1 MTFVSLGAR
10 EDGEISSPLQDAGED
25 GHGSAVPLRAGG
37 KAGPSLCFGTMIYAA
52 GDNAGGNPFA
62 VLTAVV
68 APAILTNACSVLAL
82 GTSNR
87 LARVVDRTRVVAR
100 ELAALEAGGLDDS
113 STESSQGQSQRR
125 AQSDYGSWAA
135 QLKGLQARTRLL
147 VKALRVIYG
156 SLGLFATAALVS
168 VIGSIV
174 TYYGQR
180 ILFQVTAGLA
190 LLAGAVAVVGL
201 ASGCALMVHET
212 RLAVDNLAEEA
223 KMHTRLRR

>member
-1 MTFVSLGAR
+1 
-10 EDGEISSPLQDAGED
+10 
-25 GHGSAVPLRAGG
+25 
-37 KAGPSLCFGTMIYAA
+37 MIYVAA
-52 GDNAGGNPFA
+52 QYGAGAAGNPFA

-100 ELAALEAGGLDDS
+100 ELALIEPGAAKTNL
-113 STESSQGQSQRR
+113 QGHFPG
-125 AQSDYGSWAA
+125 DYDSWAA
-135 QLKGLQARTRLL
+135 QLAGLQVRTQLL
-147 VKALRVIYG
+147 VKALRAIYG

-168 VIGSIV
+168 VVGSIV

-180 ILFQVTAGLA
+180 LLFQLTAGLA

-212 RLAVDNLAEEA
+212 RLAVQNLADEA
-223 KMHTRLRR
+223 KMHSGTQIGKR

>member
-1 MTFVSLGAR
+1 
-10 EDGEISSPLQDAGED
+10 
-25 GHGSAVPLRAGG
+25 
-37 KAGPSLCFGTMIYAA
+37 MIYAA
-52 GDNAGGNPFA
+52 GDDAGGNPFA

-100 ELAALEAGGLDDS
+100 ELATIEPGAANRQLEGHF
-113 STESSQGQSQRR
+113 QG
-125 AQSDYGSWAA
+125 DYDSWAA
-135 QLKGLQARTRLL
+135 QLAALQVRTQLL

-168 VIGSIV
+168 VVGSIV

-180 ILFQVTAGLA
+180 WLFQLTAGLA
-190 LLAGAVAVVGL
+190 LLTGAVAVVGL

-212 RLAVDNLAEEA
+212 RIAVQNLAEEA
-223 KMHTRLRR
+223 KMHTRLHR

>member
-1 MTFVSLGAR
+1 
-10 EDGEISSPLQDAGED
+10 
-25 GHGSAVPLRAGG
+25 
-37 KAGPSLCFGTMIYAA
+37 MIYAA
-52 GDNAGGNPFA
+52 GDAGAAGNPFA

-87 LARVVDRTRVVAR
+87 LARVVDRRRVVDR
-100 ELAALEAGGLDDS
+100 ELAAVGPGGMNY
-113 STESSQGQSQRR
+113 ES
-125 AQSDYGSWAA
+125 WMA
-135 QLKGLQARTRLL
+135 QLAGLQVRTQLL

-168 VIGSIV
+168 VLGSIV

-180 ILFQVTAGLA
+180 ILFQLTAGLA

-212 RLAVDNLAEEA
+212 RLAVQNLAEEA
-223 KMHTRLRR
+223 KIYQARR

>member
-1 MTFVSLGAR
+1 
-10 EDGEISSPLQDAGED
+10 
-25 GHGSAVPLRAGG
+25 
-37 KAGPSLCFGTMIYAA
+37 MIYAA
-52 GDNAGGNPFA
+52 GIFVVGDQTAGSNPFA

-100 ELAALEAGGLDDS
+100 ELAAIGPSDS
-113 STESSQGQSQRR
+113 H
-125 AQSDYGSWAA
+125 YKSWVA
-135 QLKGLQARTRLL
+135 QLDGLQVRTRML
-147 VKALRVIYG
+147 VKALRFIYG

-168 VIGSIV
+168 VLGSIGI
-174 TYYGQR
+174 YYGQH
-180 ILFQVTAGLA
+180 ILFQVTAGLG

-212 RLAVDNLAEEA
+212 RLAVRNLGEEA
-223 KMHTRLRR
+223 KIYMSYRK

>member
-1 MTFVSLGAR
+1 
-10 EDGEISSPLQDAGED
+10 
-25 GHGSAVPLRAGG
+25 
-37 KAGPSLCFGTMIYAA
+37 MIYAA

-100 ELAALEAGGLDDS
+100 ELAALEAGGLVDS
-113 STESSQGQSQRR
+113 STGPSQGQSQRR

-168 VIGSIV
+168 VVGSIV

-180 ILFQVTAGLA
+180 ILFQVTAGRA
-190 LLAGAVAVVGL
+190 LLAGGGGGGGGGVGGG
-201 ASGCALMVHET
+201 AGGGGA
-212 RLAVDNLAEEA
+212 
-223 KMHTRLRR
+223 